1 MLLTLTGTFDDWR
14 TQARG
19 LLAQGTAPDTVQFH
33 DTSLEATDSLFA
45 SQSQPDP
52 PPHRSS
58 DIAHRTP
65 PIPKRF
71 IQLATTVAHHRDP
84 RKWHLLYRL
93 AFRLTHGEPR
103 LLSIATD
110 PDTAELLRM
119 DHSVRRDAHK
129 MHAFVRF
136 HEVPFDSLQAPGIPE
151 SRTNR
156 PETRFVAFHK
166 PEHRIAQREAGFF
179 IKRFPAFHWSILT
192 PHGCIHWDTKQLHTS
207 PGVDADQAP
216 PEDSTTDQWLAYY
229 AAIFNP
235 ARIKLQAMENEMA
248 RKYWS
253 TMPETRIIPDL
264 LQTADV
270 RVKRM
275 NDEPQEDRTAAAC
288 VPDVGE
294 LIPSMALPVLQRAAA
309 NCGACDL
316 CDDATQTVF
325 GEGPSDAEIVF
336 VGEQPGDHEDRQGR
350 PFVGPAGQLL
360 DEHLQAAGLPR
371 SAIYVTNAVKHFR
384 FKRMGLSRMHRK
396 PTTQHVRACAPWLR
410 AELRTLQP
418 RLLVCLGGTAARA
431 VIRSDFSITAERGRW
446 IDSPYCAETL
456 ATFHPSALLRAE
468 GQRRDE
474 MTAAFAADLRSVAER
489 AWVVPEAVQ

>member
-1 MLLTLTGTFDDWR
+1 MLLNLSGTFDDWR
-14 TQARG
+14 AQARD
-19 LLAQGTAPDTVQFH
+19 LLAQGTPPDDIQFH
-33 DTSLEATDSLFA
+33 DTTLEPSDSLFA
-45 SQSQPDP
+45 ASDP
-52 PPHRSS
+52 LRRAPSVATRPP
-58 DIAHRTP
+58 A
-65 PIPKRF
+65 IPKRF
-71 IQLATTVAHHRDP
+71 VALATTVAHHRDP
-84 RKWHLLYRL
+84 RKWTLLYRL
-93 AFRLTHGEPR
+93 VFRLTHGEPR

-136 HEVPFDSLQAPGIPE
+136 HEVPFNSLQIP
-151 SRTNR
+151 RLADIQDNR

-192 PHGCIHWDTKQLHTS
+192 PHGCIHWDTKQLTTS

-264 LQTADV
+264 LNTADV

-275 NDEPQEDRTAAAC
+275 NAPPTTEDNTAASLI
-288 VPDVGE
+288 PDVGE
-294 LIPSMALPVLQRAAA
+294 LIPSMALPVLQRAAS

-316 CDDATQTVF
+316 CEDATQTVF

-360 DEHLQAAGLPR
+360 DKHLQAAGLPQ

-410 AELRTLQP
+410 AELRTIQP

-474 MTAAFAADLRSVAER
+474 MTAAFVADLRAVAER
-489 AWVVPEAVQ
+489 AGVAVCNI

>member
-14 TQARG
+14 TQARA
-19 LLAQGTAPDTVQFH
+19 LLAQGISPDDIQFH
-33 DTSLEATDSLFA
+33 DTALEPTDSLFA
-45 SQSQPDP
+45 ASDP
-52 PPHRSS
+52 LPYQASPTTT
-58 DIAHRTP
+58 RTP

-93 AFRLTHGEPR
+93 AYRLTHGEPR

-136 HEVPFDSLQAPGIPE
+136 HEVPFDSLQLPGLPD
-151 SRTNR
+151 TQH
-156 PETRFVAFHK
+156 PKPDTRFVAFHK
-166 PEHRIAQREAGFF
+166 PEHRIAEREVDFF

-192 PHGCIHWDTKQLHTS
+192 PHGCIHWDTKQLTTS

-216 PEDSTTDQWLAYY
+216 AEDSTTDQWLAYY
-229 AAIFNP
+229 ATIFNP

-270 RVKRM
+270 RVKQM
-275 NDEPQEDRTAAAC
+275 NAPPTEDEKTASHLI
-288 VPDVGE
+288 PDVGE
-294 LIPSMALPVLQRAAA
+294 LIPSMALPVLQRAVSS
-309 NCGACDL
+309 CGACDL
-316 CDDATQTVF
+316 CEDATQTVF

-336 VGEQPGDHEDRQGR
+336 VGEQPGDQEDRQGR

-360 DEHLQAAGLPR
+360 DEHLEAVGLPR

-410 AELRTLQP
+410 AELRTIQP

-431 VIRSDFSITAERGRW
+431 VIRSDFSITAERGQW
-446 IDSPYCAETL
+446 IDSPYCESTL

-468 GQRRDE
+468 GSRREE
-474 MTAAFAADLRSVAER
+474 MTAAFVSDLRAVAER
-489 AWVVPEAVQ
+489 AGAAVG